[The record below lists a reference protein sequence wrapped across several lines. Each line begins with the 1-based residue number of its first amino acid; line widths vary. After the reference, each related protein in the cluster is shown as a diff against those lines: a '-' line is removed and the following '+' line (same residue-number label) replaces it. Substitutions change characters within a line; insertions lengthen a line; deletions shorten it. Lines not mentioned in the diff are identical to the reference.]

1 MRIWLAYK
9 FRGRNLDEL
18 RLVLADIRRL
28 FQARGHQVVTMIE
41 DIQNW
46 DWESKS
52 KAWAVSEEYRLANS
66 CDLAL
71 CIYESEEPSE
81 GRGWDAGFFAGMGKP
96 TVMAIKRP
104 LTIPFT
110 EALFTEN
117 PANAQAGLP
126 GVIRYDTFEE
136 IAKVF

>member
-1 MRIWLAYK
+1 MKIWLAYK
-9 FRGRNLDEL
+9 FRGRSPGEL
-18 RLVLADIRRL
+18 RLILADMRAL
-28 FQARGHQVVTMIE
+28 LQARGHEVVTMIE

-46 DWESKS
+46 DWQSQS
-52 KAWAVSEEYRLANS
+52 KASVVSEEYRLAKS

-71 CIYESEEPSE
+71 CIYETEEPSE

-96 TVMAIKRP
+96 TIMALKRP
-104 LTIPFT
+104 LSIPYT
-110 EALFTEN
+110 EALYTEN

-136 IAKVF
+136 IASIF